1 MRSARTINHLIRSPR
16 RTLTVSDHEWSLLL
30 WALEVAHADL
40 CAEPNVAVLL
50 ADPTI
55 SADLLDA
62 LADRLV
68 TAAPEP
74 PPKDP

>member
-1 MRSARTINHLIRSPR
+1 MVNHLIQSPN
-16 RTLTVSDHEWSLLL
+16 RTLTVSDHEWSVLL

-40 CAEPNVAVLL
+40 CAERNVAVLL

-68 TAAPEP
+68 AAAPEP
-74 PPKDP
+74 PQKHP